1 MKKVVTWVCIGLG
14 TFAVLI
20 VGIFLL
26 LNFLEPMDDNM
37 QIDVASSSNTISKNM
52 LVLKQTEIDSLN
64 NKINKLKSDL
74 FFSNLTG
81 DSLREQIG
89 FNNRLIEQYKQN
101 INKLNKD
108 ILAATKTKVSIQELA
123 KTYETMKSDEMRPIL
138 KNVNDRTII
147 AIYKNMNSRK
157 RKDIFKAL
165 PSERAAAITQRL
177 AGAR

>member
-1 MKKVVTWVCIGLG
+1 MKKVVTWVCICLG
-14 TFAVLI
+14 TFVVLI

-37 QIDVASSSNTISKNM
+37 QIDVAANSNKISKNM

-138 KNVNDRTII
+138 KNVNNKTII

-165 PSERAAAITQRL
+165 SSERAAAITQRL